1 LVESTRLPGSRAPGL
16 QGAWGRW
23 GSPEVPRRL
32 TVPTGHTEGCRAT
45 ASSCCCVDVGTGRLM
60 GRVDDDEVL
69 LLWRA
74 VLAFRGGPHPRCAP
88 EGQGAARSSA
98 CPLFDRC
105 PRWDGP
111 DDYRLS
117 LDEDF
122 EVTEQRR
129 ATWPCSRLLDLLTP
143 DTTRIGR

>member
-1 LVESTRLPGSRAPGL
+1 MAG
-16 QGAWGRW
+16 
-23 GSPEVPRRL
+23 
-32 TVPTGHTEGCRAT
+32 
-45 ASSCCCVDVGTGRLM
+45 VDAG
-60 GRVDDDEVL
+60 EVL

-88 EGQGAARSSA
+88 EGTPLRSA

-117 LDEDF
+117 LDE
-122 EVTEQRR
+122 ELAVTEKRR

-143 DTTRIGR
+143 DTNRIGASRDRRGGSR